1 VQVFKIQQ
9 QSTTSRQF
17 FAKRLSSVVAREA
30 RRAATRTKN
39 TKDVQTRAKRVMREM
54 QMFLRGNE
62 KREREA
68 RKKAEKEAL
77 EKARREEEVR
87 EAKRQ
92 ARKLNFL
99 ITQTELYSHF
109 VGSKIKSAF
118 LVWSLC
124 MTAPSRLTLILHPSP
139 AASEAED
146 SADTAS
152 EAKPAQ
158 QQQPS
163 ASLLAAM
170 NANDAEGDLRD
181 LNFDEGM
188 FRHPASASTTP
199 LADCILF

>member
-1 VQVFKIQQ
+1 MQVFKIQQ

-118 LVWSLC
+118 LVWSLSV
-124 MTAPSRLTLILHPSP
+124 TALAPDSDSSCPSQRAKPKTLPIRPPKPSRCSSNSRALLCSP
-139 AASEAED
+139 
-146 SADTAS
+146 
-152 EAKPAQ
+152 
-158 QQQPS
+158 
-163 ASLLAAM
+163 
-170 NANDAEGDLRD
+170 R
-181 LNFDEGM
+181 
-188 FRHPASASTTP
+188 
-199 LADCILF
+199 

>member
-1 VQVFKIQQ
+1 MQVFKIQQ

-54 QMFLRGNE
+54 QTFLRGNE

-109 VGSKIKSAF
+109 VGSKIKSTF
-118 LVWSLC
+118 LCGFSQRPPL
-124 MTAPSRLTLILHPSP
+124 RLTLILLLLHSERSRRLCRYGVRSQAG
-139 AASEAED
+139 AAAAAERF
-146 SADTAS
+146 SARRD
-152 EAKPAQ
+152 ERQ
-158 QQQPS
+158 RRRRGS
-163 ASLLAAM
+163 ARSQL
-170 NANDAEGDLRD
+170 
-181 LNFDEGM
+181 
-188 FRHPASASTTP
+188 
-199 LADCILF
+199 